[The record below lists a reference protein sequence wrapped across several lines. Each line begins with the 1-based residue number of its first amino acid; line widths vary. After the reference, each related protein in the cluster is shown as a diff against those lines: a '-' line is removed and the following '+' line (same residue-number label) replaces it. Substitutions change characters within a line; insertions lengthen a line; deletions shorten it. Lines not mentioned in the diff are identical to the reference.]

1 MINLSLPA
9 FFRALRAWVLAAGLP
24 ALASAAVVAFDI
36 PAQPAGDALMAFSRQ
51 SGIDVL
57 FPAQELKAVTSRPV
71 VGEFEPAAA
80 LRRLLE
86 GTGFTAEPDATGKF
100 VVFRAPAPA
109 GSVTGSILD
118 ASTGKAVAGAQVGV
132 EGLGGGTVTDR
143 TGRFHLAKVAAGT
156 RSLIVIAEGFVQTR
170 VTEVDVHDGEDTV
183 LKTIGLPL
191 RKEGVTK
198 LEDYVVSADK
208 DVQRLDPY
216 AVEGRREK
224 PFSSANLD
232 LPRTINDVQPYYIF
246 DAATIETSGATNIE
260 SLLKQRLSMNT
271 NAQSIGQGYGSTFG
285 QTSSINL
292 RGLGLDGTLIL
303 VNGRERAGVSRQLAS
318 GQTDLNGIPLE
329 AIERI
334 EVLPSSASAIYGA
347 GALGGVVNVILKSH
361 YDGGAVTAGYE
372 NTFSADTPLRS
383 VGLNYG
389 LGLEGGR
396 TQLSFTARYSD
407 GQPLYVGDRRE
418 LIERGLRLIRQN
430 QPSNLYSSFSP
441 FVGGATSNIA
451 LYASSYTPPGG
462 TTYVNPVTTSLQLKD
477 GTSLNSLITHVPYGA
492 APGASLGAQ
501 LVANAGAY
509 NTDLGPNVSR
519 YGLSNTIGW
528 APPRLRSFMGSV
540 SRRMTPWLESYADF
554 SYEGNH
560 ATTTY
565 APLGSYRMAGD
576 NPNNPFRQNI
586 SITLP
591 SAFSASEVNDTVTR
605 TLNAGLRFTLPADWQ
620 AVLDYTWSEN
630 TMALDYFDLDST
642 AIEQALANGT
652 LNPFVD
658 PTRYPLALEA
668 YRAPARYD
676 FSTGIRDLSLR
687 GSGPLPEILG
697 LTPRLTTGL
706 QHKESRLGEGRATI
720 SYPVNLAQSV
730 IGTYFSQKATADAA
744 FAELSLPVV
753 SAGKGRPGLRELEFQ
768 AAVRAD
774 SFTVDVGM
782 SSSQFYPNLPA
793 PYNITYY
800 PLMSSTPDY
809 TRTKAK
815 FDSLN
820 PTFGVKYKPFDS
832 LTLRSSYAK
841 AFVPPTYSNLQ
852 PTPGTALYPVYDP
865 VLDQE
870 YDVAFILGGN
880 PNLKPKTSRS
890 LSFGAIYEPVEV
902 PALRGLRLNLEY
914 YEIRQFGV
922 ITAPTDAEVFA
933 YFPSRVTRDPVTN
946 RITLIDETLIN
957 GYEYR
962 TNGVDL
968 SVGYRRDTPAGTFDF
983 NATGTC
989 ILHERRQTVADGP
1002 FVEYAGYVN
1011 EGGPAK
1017 RKANATLSWRRGN
1030 VTLGWSTTYYGSYY
1044 QYGVAGGPNSRIN
1057 GYVSTYYTGA
1067 QGSDTIP
1074 SQVYHDVFA
1083 SYAFPNRVRAADAPA
1098 QRLGARFLS
1107 GLTLQAGVKNV
1118 FDALPPFDAYRAPYY
1133 VSSYGD
1139 TRLRSYWVS
1148 VKKAF

>member
-1 MINLSLPA
+1 MHARRGFGRRALSLLA
-9 FFRALRAWVLAAGLP
+9 TLALSVALCAAP
-24 ALASAAVVAFDI
+24 VKFDL
-36 PAQPAGDALMAFSRQ
+36 PAQPLPSALMAVARQ
-51 SGIDVL
+51 ADVQVL
-57 FPAQELKAVTSRPV
+57 FPHHELKELKAPALS
-71 VGEFEPAAA
+71 GDFEVAEA
-80 LRRLLE
+80 LARLLA
-86 GTGFTAEPDATGKF
+86 GTGYVAVPQGAKQFLVRKIT
-100 VVFRAPAPA
+100 A
-109 GSVTGSILD
+109 GSVRGSLFQPEGGAAAGVDVALRGTGL
-118 ASTGKAVAGAQVGV
+118 
-132 EGLGGGTVTDR
+132 TVTTDR
-143 TGRFHLAKVAAGT
+143 GGQYFFPEVPAGT
-156 RSLIVIAEGFVQTR
+156 YVLVAQAENYQPLHLTAVVVRAGQELVLARQTMRKGTELTRLEPFV
-170 VTEVDVHDGEDTV
+170 VSAEA
-183 LKTIGLPL
+183 
-191 RKEGVTK
+191 VTK
-198 LEDYVVSADK
+198 LGDFTVRERKA
-208 DVQRLDPY
+208 LPF
-216 AVEGRREK
+216 AEG
-224 PFSSANLD
+224 NLD
-232 LPRTINDVQPYYIF
+232 LPRTVNDVQPYYIF
-246 DAATIETSGATNIE
+246 ESQTIRQSGAQNVE
-260 SLLKQRLSMNT
+260 ELLKQRLSMNT
-271 NAQSIGQGYGSTFG
+271 NAQSIGQGYGSTYG

-303 VNGRERAGVSRQLAS
+303 VNGRERAGVSRLLSS
-318 GQTDLNGIPLE
+318 GQADLNGIPLD
-329 AIERI
+329 AVERI

-361 YDGGAVTAGYE
+361 YDGGAITAGYE
-372 NTFSADTPLRS
+372 NTLSADTPLHS

-407 GQPLYVGDRRE
+407 GQPLYIGDRRE

-540 SRRMTPWLESYADF
+540 SRRMTSWLESYADF

-565 APLGSYRMAGD
+565 APLSSYRMAGN

-605 TLNAGLRFTLPADWQ
+605 TLNAGLRFKLPADWQ

-676 FSTGIRDLSLR
+676 FSTSIRDLSLR
-687 GSGPLPEILG
+687 GSGSLPEFLG
-697 LTPRLTTGL
+697 LSPRLTTGL
-706 QHKESRLGEGRATI
+706 QHKESRLGQGQASTR
-720 SYPVNLAQSV
+720 YPVNVAQTTLS
-730 IGTYFSQKATADAA
+730 TYFGQKATADAA
-744 FAELSLPVV
+744 FAELSLPVIP
-753 SAGKGRPGLRELEFQ
+753 AGRGWLGLRELEIQ
-768 AAVRAD
+768 AAARAD
-774 SFTVDVGM
+774 YFSVDVGM
-782 SSSQFYPNLPA
+782 SSAIYYPNRPA

-809 TRTKAK
+809 TRTKAE

-841 AFVPPTYSNLQ
+841 AFVPPTYTNLQ
-852 PTPGTALYPVYDP
+852 PTPGTELYPVYDP
-865 VLDQE
+865 VLNEE

-902 PALRGLRLNLEY
+902 PALRGLRINLEY
-914 YEIRQFGV
+914 YEIRQFGI

-933 YFPSRVTRDPVTN
+933 YFPSRVTRDPVTK

-968 SVGYRRDTPAGTFDF
+968 SIGYRRETAVGTFDL
-983 NATGTC
+983 NATGTH

-1002 FVEYAGYVN
+1002 FVDYVGYVN

-1017 RKANATLSWRRGN
+1017 RKGNASLTWRKGGLS
-1030 VTLGWSTTYYGSYY
+1030 LGWTTTYYDSYY
-1044 QYGVAGGPNSRIN
+1044 QNGAASGPNAQIN
-1057 GYVSTYYTGA
+1057 GFASTYYTGA
-1067 QGSDTIP
+1067 QGAETIP
-1074 SQVYHDVFA
+1074 SQVYHDFFGG
-1083 SYAFPNRVRAADAPA
+1083 YAFSGAGKSVRHGATGLD
-1098 QRLGARFLS
+1098 RLKQTLLDGVTIQF
-1107 GLTLQAGVKNV
+1107 GLKNV
-1118 FDALPPFDAYRAPYY
+1118 FDTLPPFDAYRSPYF
-1133 VSSYGD
+1133 VSPYAD
-1139 TRLRSYWVS
+1139 FRLRTFWLN
-1148 VKKAF
+1148 VKKEF